1 MGVPMVQ
8 ANLTGCRARHVSCF
22 LKGMM
27 PITTRIFGSA
37 TLLGLAALA
46 SSQTDIAMTEAYTC
60 DANGNPAAVR
70 VGDGFYV
77 GARFQVSG
85 TPNSNYKFRVEMPYY
100 QAETARLSFGTS
112 AGSYYVVWGPVPSL
126 TSATFKI
133 KATLDPDRKVRE
145 SNRTNNTREF
155 NVSPVAPA
163 SPIEYFN
170 PKTLT
175 GRLGLNVSWRSGSSL
190 PSEIT
195 TWMPIPSNE
204 TFQQANGVSV
214 ASANS
219 LLDAQP
225 FAQIIAENTF
235 RPANLNAFTVESNVS
250 TVARSA
256 RANLNALRTFGNRAD
271 AGQSAWLAK
280 EDYVE
285 LNRPEIRQ
293 WLNQTVSPFQRSTM
307 STVEI
312 AEALYRSVLKRCRYE
327 FRAGAAPSA
336 YQAARSKRGD
346 CGALSSLFVA
356 LCRAAGIPARTVNG
370 FAAGSNNWHIWAEF
384 HVGGAGWVPVDPA
397 YAEGKLASGAD
408 LPIYFGVIP
417 ELNERVATGFGLD
430 REIGNRSLPMLQSP
444 ALFWAGNNV
453 RLNAATAFSSLS
465 AG

>member
-1 MGVPMVQ
+1 MVQ
-8 ANLTGCRARHVSCF
+8 ANLTGRRARHVSCS

-27 PITTRIFGSA
+27 PITTR
-37 TLLGLAALA
+37 TLGGAALLSLTALA

-60 DANGNPAAVR
+60 DANGTPSAVR
-70 VGDGFYV
+70 VGDSFYV
-77 GARFQVSG
+77 GARFQVTG

-100 QAETARLSFGTS
+100 QAETARLSFGTA
-112 AGSYYVVWGPVPSL
+112 AGSFYVFWGPVPSL
-126 TSATFKI
+126 TSSSFKI
-133 KATLDPDRKVRE
+133 KATLDPERKVRE
-145 SNRTNNTREF
+145 SNRTNNVREF
-155 NVSPVAPA
+155 SVNPVAPS

-170 PKTLT
+170 AKSLR
-175 GRLGLNVSWRSGSSL
+175 GRLGLNVSWRSGSAV
-190 PSEIT
+190 PTEVT
-195 TWMPIPSNE
+195 TWMPVPGTE
-204 TFQQANGVSV
+204 TFQQANGVSM

-219 LLDAQP
+219 LLDSQP
-225 FAQIIAENTF
+225 FSQTIAENSF
-235 RPANLNAFTVESNVS
+235 RPSSLNAFTVESSIS

-256 RANLNALRTFGNRAD
+256 RANLIALRSFGNRTD
-271 AGQSAWLAK
+271 ASQAGWLAK

-307 STVEI
+307 SAAEI
-312 AEALYRSVLKRCRYE
+312 AEALYRSILKRCRYE

-370 FAAGSNNWHIWAEF
+370 FAAGTNNWHIWAEF
-384 HVGGAGWVPVDPA
+384 HVNGAGWVPVDPA
-397 YAEGKLASGAD
+397 YAEGKLASGSD

-430 REIGNRSLPMLQSP
+430 REIGARTLPMLQSP
-444 ALFWAGNNV
+444 AVFWTGNNV
-453 RLNAATAFSSLS
+453 RLNAASAFSSLT
-465 AG
+465 AE